1 MDFDSDGKLDILSGS
16 YWTSGE
22 KAGHIQMLS
31 GRGGLDFA
39 AAVAVT
45 NSAGKPLE
53 NAEILEA
60 AGSNLADNQT
70 QTICTHQHAVDYDGD
85 GDFDIVNGCF
95 GPEFFLYMNSGSN
108 QNLQFAEKPIVLP
121 VKSRAHHAAPH
132 LADWDDDGDLDL
144 LSGTSEGGV
153 IISINE
159 GTRAEPVWSE
169 FRQLVPGS
177 DKMQQSTAD
186 GKEIVPSPS
195 TRVWTY
201 DWNSDGYLDL
211 LVGDCANIVNPK
223 DGVSPEEYERLTK
236 KNAEDMERVQADYQ
250 ALYEKFQSSAESG
263 EASEEMQKQLTE
275 ASSKMMEVYSA
286 RKEFED
292 SQSTGFVWLYL
303 RVPPRT
309 YTLNAGNIEQ

>member
-1 MDFDSDGKLDILSGS
+1 MDFDSDGKLDILSGC
-16 YWTSGE
+16 YWTDGE

-39 AAVAVT
+39 AAVAVM

-53 NAEILEA
+53 NAEVKEV
-60 AGSNLADNQT
+60 AGSGMADNQT

-85 GDFDIVNGCF
+85 GDYDIVNGCF
-95 GPEFFLYMNSGSN
+95 GPEFFLYKNSGSN

-121 VKSRAHHAAPH
+121 VKSPSHHSAPH
-132 LADWDDDGDLDL
+132 LADWDVDGDLDL
-144 LSGTSEGGV
+144 LSGTAEGGV

-169 FRQLVPGS
+169 FRRLVSAS
-177 DKMQQSTAD
+177 DQRQQSTAE
-186 GKEIVPSPS
+186 GKEVVPSPS
-195 TRVWTY
+195 TRVWTF

-223 DGVSPEEYERLTK
+223 AGVSPEKYDRLKK
-236 KNAEDMERVQADYQ
+236 KNAEEMERVQEVYQ
-250 ALYEKFQSSAESG
+250 AVYKEYQSSSESG
-263 EASEEMQKQLTE
+263 EVSKEMQEKL
-275 ASSKMMEVYSA
+275 SKATGTMSEVYAA

-292 SQSTGFVWLYL
+292 SRSTGFVWLYL
-303 RVPPRT
+303 RVPPKT
-309 YTLNAGNIEQ
+309 VPQKNVDLN